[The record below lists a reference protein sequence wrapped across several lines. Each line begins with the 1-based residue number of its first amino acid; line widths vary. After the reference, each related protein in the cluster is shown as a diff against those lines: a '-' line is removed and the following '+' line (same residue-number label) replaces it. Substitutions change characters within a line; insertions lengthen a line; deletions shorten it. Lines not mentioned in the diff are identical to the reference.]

1 MKWKKRIML
10 IALATLS
17 FTFLTKEESEE
28 EENEEEE
35 MVAKQTRSVI
45 EN

>member
-1 MKWKKRIML
+1 ML